1 MKRRRTIAAYHLAVA
16 AFAGF
21 VGGVI
26 VTGVVVQD
34 RSNARREDSGAEL
47 FVERQP
53 PAAPAPARAAPVK
66 DTVEPAVLTPRS
78 PEPGFSIDPVADLRD
93 RDLLV
98 PVQGVP
104 TADLRSSFEERRGER
119 RHEAMDIL
127 APRNTPVV
135 AVEGG
140 TIARLFSSDRGG
152 ITVYQFDPMSR
163 YVYYYA
169 HLERYATGLQE
180 GATIKPGQIIGYV
193 GTSGNAPPGTPHLH
207 FAIFKLTE
215 QKRWWEGTPIDPY
228 LVLR

>member
-1 MKRRRTIAAYHLAVA
+1 MRRRRTIAAYHLAVA

-34 RSNARREDSGAEL
+34 RSSARRDSDAEA

-53 PAAPAPARAAPVK
+53 PAAPDRAAPVK
-66 DTVEPAVLTPRS
+66 DTVEPAVLTSRS

-104 TADLRSSFEERRGER
+104 PGDLRSSFEERRGGDR

-127 APRNTPVV
+127 APRNTPVI

-169 HLERYATGLQE
+169 HLERYAPGLQE
-180 GATIKPGQIIGYV
+180 GGTITPGQVIGYV
-193 GTSGNAPPGTPHLH
+193 GTSGNAPPETPHLH